1 MTGIG
6 CGVLMATLDASII
19 NVSLPT
25 MAAVLNTSFAH
36 IQWIILS
43 YLLILTSLVLG
54 VARWGDMFS
63 KKKLY
68 LSGMVLFSLS
78 SLLCGLAPGVGW
90 LIGFRVFQ
98 GMGAVMMQA
107 LGAAMVTEIFP
118 KSERG
123 RALGII
129 GAIVSIGLAFGP
141 ALGGMLIGLAGWRS
155 IFLVNVPIGLTAIFI
170 IIRHVP
176 LLPPQHSGQRF
187 DFLGAALMMITLA
200 SYALGMTLSEQLGFY
215 HPWIMGLLVTT
226 AVGLVAF
233 IAVEYRLPQ
242 PMIELR
248 LFRDLLFS
256 CNLLMGFLV
265 FVSLSGVFLIP
276 FFLELVKGYSTI
288 IVGLLMM
295 TVPLGMGLL
304 APLAGLLSDRFGS
317 RGISFMGLLLA
328 LGGFLTLGTI
338 HQDIS
343 LGGYILRVIPLGL
356 GLGLF
361 LSPNNSAIMGAVSR
375 ERLGV
380 ASGLMAL
387 TRTLG
392 QTTGLPIMS
401 TLFIAIIHRQEG
413 WMPGG
418 NLSAIP
424 PRLIVSGLTGTFH
437 LGALLVFISLILSLV
452 VWWLDRSNRLGEKS
466 G

>member
-25 MAAVLNTSFAH
+25 MATVLRTSFAH

-54 VARWGDMFS
+54 VARFGDMYS
-63 KKKLY
+63 KKKVY
-68 LSGMVLFSLS
+68 LSGMVLFSVS
-78 SLLCGLAPGVGW
+78 SLLCGLSPDVNW

-98 GMGAVMMQA
+98 GLGAVMMQA

-118 KSERG
+118 HSERG

-141 ALGGMLIGLAGWRS
+141 ALGGVLIGLAGWRS
-155 IFLVNVPIGLTAIFI
+155 IFLVNVPIGFAASLI
-170 IIRHVP
+170 ISRHVP
-176 LLPPQHSGQRF
+176 LLLPHRTGQRF
-187 DFLGAALMMITLA
+187 DFLGAALMMITLLC
-200 SYALGMTLSEQLGFY
+200 YALGMTLSEHLGFS
-215 HPWIMGLLVTT
+215 HPWIMGLLLF
-226 AVGLVAF
+226 AALCMAGF
-233 IAVEYRLPQ
+233 IGAEFLIPQ
-242 PMIELR
+242 PMIELG

-256 CNLLMGFLV
+256 CNLLMGLLV

-276 FFLELVKGYSTI
+276 FFLEIVKGYSTI

-295 TVPLGMGLL
+295 TVPLSMGLL
-304 APLAGLLSDRFGS
+304 APLAGFLSDRFGS
-317 RGISFMGLLLA
+317 RGISFLGLLLA
-328 LGGFLTLGTI
+328 FGGFLALGTI

-343 LGGYILRVIPLGL
+343 LEGYILRVIPLGL

-361 LSPNNSAIMGAVSR
+361 LSPNNSAIMGAVPR
-375 ERLGV
+375 EQLGV

-387 TRTLG
+387 SRTLG

-401 TLFIAIIHRQEG
+401 TLFIAVIHGQEN

-418 NLSAIP
+418 DLSAIP
-424 PRLIVSGLTGTFH
+424 PRLIVKGLTGTFH
-437 LGALLVFISLILSLV
+437 LGALLVLIAILLSLTA
-452 VWWLDRSNRLGEKS
+452 WWLDRSSPFGSKT